1 MKRRVIKSIGL
12 LVIIFYITGCG
23 LINQGAD
30 PGLENGPRAYD
41 ADDHQQGEGFGFWNQ
56 QRDRNNPIANMIT
69 RDQRPGR
76 GMNGIVDRRP
86 TIMNRRISRFDTR
99 IDDERMAPN
108 LEGYSNLNKS
118 QEEQNITEQIS
129 LELLKKETV
138 RDTRIIAYKNE
149 LLIAVES
156 EAKDT
161 RALKAEI
168 SSYLKNNFPNIQVT
182 VVTDRETVAQIFIFD
197 DGFRSGRPSDDYEI
211 QLSQFMNQ
219 LNNGSEG
226 TYRE

>member
-23 LINQGAD
+23 LINQGTD

-41 ADDHQQGEGFGFWNQ
+41 ADEHQQGEGFGFWNQ
-56 QRDRNNPIANMIT
+56 QRDRNNPIANVVT
-69 RDQRPGR
+69 RDERPGR

-86 TIMNRRISRFDTR
+86 SIMNRRISRFDTR
-99 IDDERMAPN
+99 ADDERMAPN
-108 LEGYSNLNKS
+108 LGGYSNLNKS
-118 QEEQNITEQIS
+118 HEERNITEQIS
-129 LELLKKETV
+129 QELLEKETV
-138 RDTRIIAYKNE
+138 NDTRIIAYKNE

-168 SSYLKNNFPNIQVT
+168 ISYLKNNFPNIQVT
-182 VVTDRETVAQIFIFD
+182 VVTDRKTVDRIFIFD
-197 DGFRSGRPSDDYEI
+197 DGFQSSTPSEDYEI

-219 LNNGSEG
+219 LDNGE
-226 TYRE
+226 